1 MSMQTEVQ
9 VNALRKAVADIEK
22 RLGQLEEVAS
32 SQLDVIPLLRNDMTS
47 FFNEI
52 KALKARMGLL
62 RKQAIAEVMASD
74 DGK

>member
-9 VNALRKAVADIEK
+9 VAALRKAVADIEM

-52 KALKARMGLL
+52 KSMKARMGLL
-62 RKQAIAEVMASD
+62 RKQAMAEVMNSD